1 MFNSNQNTYNKNN
14 FQYEN
19 TPVFNTNTSHPLIP
33 NSQEYIYY
41 KKYVSVHS
49 EDRNMLKYPESS
61 DFEFELHELRG
72 CLLQCG

>member
-41 KKYVSVHS
+41 KK
-49 EDRNMLKYPESS
+49 
-61 DFEFELHELRG
+61 
-72 CLLQCG
+72 

>member
-1 MFNSNQNTYNKNN
+1 MSNREQKN
-14 FQYEN
+14 FHFDN

-49 EDRNMLKYPESS
+49 EDRNMLKYP
-61 DFEFELHELRG
+61 D
-72 CLLQCG
+72 